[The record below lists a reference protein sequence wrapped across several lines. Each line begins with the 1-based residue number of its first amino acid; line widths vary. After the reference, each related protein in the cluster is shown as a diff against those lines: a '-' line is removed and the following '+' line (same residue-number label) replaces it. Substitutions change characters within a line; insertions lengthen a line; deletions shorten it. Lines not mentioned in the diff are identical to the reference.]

1 MSENKFMPIAVKIA
15 ELVQEKNTAYGDAAG
30 KSVEYL
36 KLLYPNGVRPEQYQ
50 NMLLLVRDF
59 DKNMRIAT
67 DEDALGESPW
77 GDKAGYAILA
87 LELRGRVTNVERTNP
102 VQVKN
107 CGNCANNNHIIY
119 GNKWCCFDK
128 EKQKLCKASDLC
140 FWEKNKPKQAEEQV
154 KSCETCT
161 LNSQFHPDKCGCVD
175 PRVRE
180 YCPKHDFCCYIPNDN
195 DRIRPEVTD

>member
-1 MSENKFMPIAVKIA
+1 MPDNKFMPIAVKIA

-36 KLLYPNGVRPEQYQ
+36 KLLYPDGVKPEQYQ

-87 LELRGRVTNVERTNP
+87 VELRNRKQGHEVVEKSVIIPNYE
-102 VQVKN
+102 VQKEEGVCSGCPKE
-107 CGNCANNNHIIY
+107 GNCDEPCE
-119 GNKWCCFDK
+119 KWYRAHK
-128 EKQKLCKASDLC
+128 CK
-140 FWEKNKPKQAEEQV
+140 
-154 KSCETCT
+154 
-161 LNSQFHPDKCGCVD
+161 
-175 PRVRE
+175 
-180 YCPKHDFCCYIPNDN
+180 
-195 DRIRPEVTD
+195 PEVTD